1 MFYSKTLATLLSALT
16 GSFGLHRFYLYKSKD
31 WLAWL
36 LLLLAFMGG
45 VGAFL
50 LVESHRHSLLGWI
63 LVIPGAC
70 APLIGCITA
79 LIYGLTPDEKWDAQF
94 NRHSQKKN
102 QSGWPVILILVSTLM
117 IGMGLLLA
125 GLAITIQTYYES
137 QVVPEAFNIKNGAQK
152 RHSLVMERLHQSNA

>member
-1 MFYSKTLATLLSALT
+1 MFYSKTLATLLSAIT
-16 GSFGLHRFYLYKSKD
+16 GSIGLHRFYLYKSKD

-36 LLLLAFMGG
+36 LVFLTLIGCI
-45 VGAFL
+45 GAYL
-50 LVESHRHSLLGWI
+50 LVESHRQNLLGWI

-79 LIYGLTPDEKWDAQF
+79 LIYGLTPDEKWDALF
-94 NRHSQKKN
+94 NQTSHKKS
-102 QSGWPVILILVSTLM
+102 QSGWPVVLILVSTLM

-137 QVVPEAFNIKNGAQK
+137 QVVPEASDIKNGAHKHHFLAIQ
-152 RHSLVMERLHQSNA
+152 SLIQSRA